1 VNDADI
7 VADVA
12 AAPAA
17 RHSAEEA
24 DNSDPEADEAGE
36 AEEADNSDPEADEA
50 GEAEEAD
57 NSDGVMGL
65 SRTQVSMA
73 ALDGNSQTEAATELK
88 V

>member
-36 AEEADNSDPEADEA
+36 VEEADNSDPEADEA
-50 GEAEEAD
+50 GEVEEAD
-57 NSDGVMGL
+57 NSDGLMGL
-65 SRTQVSMA
+65 SRNQVSMA

>member
-1 VNDADI
+1 MAE
-7 VADVA
+7 VA

-17 RHSAEEA
+17 GHSPEEA
-24 DNSDPEADEAGE
+24 DKADNVDPEADEAGE
-36 AEEADNSDPEADEA
+36 AEEADNVDPEADEA

-57 NSDGVMGL
+57 NSDGAMGL
-65 SRTQVSMA
+65 SRNQVSMA

>member
-7 VADVA
+7 AADVA

-17 RHSAEEA
+17 RHW
-24 DNSDPEADEAGE
+24 P
-36 AEEADNSDPEADEA
+36 
-50 GEAEEAD
+50 EAEEAD
-57 NSDGVMGL
+57 NSDGVVGL
-65 SRTQVSMA
+65 SRNQVSMA